1 MSNVRTTKHFNTEG
15 ICFPEE
21 HYMVDLQERCKE
33 IKKLIDARKYFTIT
47 KARQYG
53 KTTTLAA
60 LADYISD
67 EYIVFS
73 LDFQEYSSEDFRNEQ
88 VFSTVFAENILSTY
102 PDYISSVQGALISF
116 VNNQNQRLS
125 SLFQILNKLCE
136 NSKKPIVLLIDE
148 VDNASNNQVFLDF
161 LSQLRAYYLKRD
173 IRATFHSVILASVY
187 DIKNLKM
194 KIHPDEPSRKN
205 SPWNIAA
212 DFNISMNFSA
222 SDITGMLSDYEEDY
236 RTGMDIEELST
247 LIYDY
252 TAGYPFLVSRI
263 CKLIDE
269 IIVGTKQFPTKE
281 SAWTKEGVLLA
292 VKLVLDEK
300 STLFDSLIHKITD
313 FEIVKEFVCA
323 LLFSGKT
330 ISYNPDNDFMNIIMM
345 FGFAK
350 NNNGVLTISN
360 RIFETRLYNYFI
372 SQEFVSNE
380 IYGVASQNKNQFI
393 NNDQLHMERILEK
406 FVQHFNDIYGNKS
419 QAFKEEEGRKFF
431 LLYLKPIIN
440 GVGNYYI
447 EAQTRDMRRTDII
460 IDYRGKQ
467 YIVEM
472 KIWHGE
478 EYNTRGE
485 QQLTEYLDYYHLEKG
500 YLLSF
505 NFNQHKE
512 VGVKHIEVGGK
523 TLIEAVV

>member
-1 MSNVRTTKHFNTEG
+1 MNDVKIRKHFNTEG
-15 ICFPEE
+15 VCFPEE
-21 HYMVDLQERCKE
+21 HYMVDLEKRCKE

-53 KTTTLAA
+53 KTTTLKE
-60 LADYISD
+60 LARFLHHDYL
-67 EYIVFS
+67 VVS
-73 LDFQEYSSEDFRNEQ
+73 LDFQRFSGKDFQSEENFTAIFARILLKNHPDFVAKDRVKFEQ
-88 VFSTVFAENILSTY
+88 IVEEKN
-102 PDYISSVQGALISF
+102 
-116 VNNQNQRLS
+116 S
-125 SLFQILNKLCE
+125 SLSDLFDFLSDCCGNAD
-136 NSKKPIVLLIDE
+136 KPVVMLIDE

-161 LSQLRAYYLKRD
+161 LSQLRNYYLDRKVLP
-173 IRATFHSVILASVY
+173 TFHSVILAGVY

-222 SDITGMLSDYEEDY
+222 SDITRMLSDYEEDY
-236 RTGMDIEELST
+236 KTGMDMDEIST

-252 TAGYPFLVSRI
+252 TAGYPCLVSRI

-269 IIVGTKQFPTKE
+269 IIVGTEQFPTKE
-281 SAWTKEGVLLA
+281 SAWTKEGILQA
-292 VKLVLDEK
+292 IKLILDEK
-300 STLFDSLIHKITD
+300 STLFDSLIRKITD
-313 FEIVKEFVCA
+313 YKVVEGFVYT

-330 ISYNPDNDFMNIIMM
+330 ISYNPDIDFMNIIMM

-360 RIFETRLYNYFI
+360 RIYETRLYNYFI

-380 IYGVASQNKNQFI
+380 IYSMAFQNKNQFI
-393 NNDQLHMERILEK
+393 NNDELHMERILEK
-406 FVQHFNDIYGNKS
+406 FAQHFNDIYGNRS
-419 QAFKEEEGRKFF
+419 QAFKEEEGRKYF

-467 YIVEM
+467 YIIEM
-472 KIWHGE
+472 KIWHGD

>member
-1 MSNVRTTKHFNTEG
+1 MSIVKIRKHFNTEG
-15 ICFPEE
+15 VCFPEE

-73 LDFQEYSSEDFRNEQ
+73 LDFQEFSTEDFKNEQ

-102 PDYISSVQGALISF
+102 PDYISSVQDALISF
-116 VNNQNQRLS
+116 VNHQNPRLS
-125 SLFQILNKLCE
+125 SLFQILSKLCE
-136 NSKKPIVLLIDE
+136 NSAKPIVLLIDE

-161 LSQLRAYYLKRD
+161 LSQLRAYYLKRG
-173 IRATFHSVILASVY
+173 IRATFHSVILAGVY

-205 SPWNIAA
+205 IPWNIAA
-212 DFNISMNFSA
+212 DFNVNMNFSTN
-222 SDITGMLSDYEEDY
+222 DIARMLSDYEEDY
-236 RTGMDIEELST
+236 RTGMDMDEIST

-269 IIVGTKQFPTKE
+269 IIVGTEQFPTKA
-281 SAWTKEGVLLA
+281 SAWTKEGILQAIKLLLNEQNA
-292 VKLVLDEK
+292 
-300 STLFDSLIHKITD
+300 LFDSLIHKLYDYEKIRKM
-313 FEIVKEFVCA
+313 VYS
-323 LLFSGKT
+323 LLFEGQSRT
-330 ISYNPDNDFMNIIMM
+330 YNIRNDSIQTGEM
-345 FGFAK
+345 FGFIK
-350 NNNGVLTISN
+350 NKNGLVAIAN
-360 RIFETRLYNYFI
+360 RIFEIILYEQFLSDEMDENDTYLHAF
-372 SQEFVSNE
+372 
-380 IYGVASQNKNQFI
+380 QNKNQFI
-393 NNDQLHMERILEK
+393 HNDQLHMERILEK

-447 EAQTRDMRRTDII
+447 EAQTRDMQRTDII

-467 YIVEM
+467 YIIEM
-472 KIWHGE
+472 KIWHRD

-512 VGVKHIEVGGK
+512 VGVKRIEVGGK